1 MTEAQWEKLSD
12 IVKGKNI
19 SPLQTGFIVDS
30 PWLPNWF
37 GVRLLDYFTN
47 DDVWLKANLHVVK
60 SFPDV
65 MFLPGFWSEYGMC
78 SEPSAF
84 GARCSFPANEFPH
97 AHQVIHS
104 MDEISRISKPHPEKD
119 GLAPFILNRLL
130 LNQREIEGN
139 GHKIYFSVSRGPLNI
154 ASYLMGTTEFLT
166 AMITHPKEIHHLLRV
181 ITDYLVDIHD
191 IQKQAI
197 PTIDGLLIL
206 DDLIGFIGEDEF
218 VEFGLPYF
226 KRLFDR
232 NLSVRFL
239 HNDASWISSISHLSE
254 MGVNLFNMGFEAD
267 LNHLKEMTGHQV
279 TMLGNIP
286 PRDVLAN
293 GTKPD
298 IENAI
303 KELLQKTARKDR
315 FIVSCGGGMPPNVS
329 SKNIDSFVEMVQKYD
344 Q

>member
-1 MTEAQWEKLSD
+1 MTEAQWKKLSD
-12 IVKGKNI
+12 IVKGESV

-30 PWLPNWF
+30 PWLPKWF
-37 GVRLLDYFTN
+37 GVRILDYFTN
-47 DDVWLKANLHVVK
+47 DDIWLRANLHVINT
-60 SFPDV
+60 FPEI
-65 MFLPGFWSEYGMC
+65 MFMPGFWSEYGMC

-97 AHQVIHS
+97 AHRVIHS

-130 LNQREIEGN
+130 INQREIEDN

-166 AMITHPKEIHHLLRV
+166 AMITHPEDIHRLLQL

-206 DDLIGFIGEDEF
+206 DDIIGFIGEDEF
-218 VEFGLPYF
+218 LEFGLPYF

-232 NLSVRFL
+232 DLTIRFL
-239 HNDASWISSISHLSE
+239 HNDASWISSISHLAD

-267 LNHLKEMTGHQV
+267 LNHLKEMTNHQV
-279 TMLGNIP
+279 TMFGNIP

-303 KELLQKTARKDR
+303 KELLHKTDRKDR

-329 SKNIDSFVEMVQKYD
+329 SENIHCFVDMVQKHAH
-344 Q
+344 